1 MEDIVLLGIGG
12 HAHSIIDSIE
22 ENRQYNIIGFLDI
35 AERQNETYRNY
46 KVIGTDDRLQ
56 ELYDKGVRYAIVSV
70 GYIGNGK
77 IRCKLYERLRM
88 IGYKLPNIIDKS
100 AIIASDVQLGE
111 GIYIGKKAIINANS
125 SIQDMCIVNTG
136 AIVEHDCKVEKYSH
150 IAVGTVLCG
159 NVSIG
164 KECMVGANATIIQG
178 VSVGNHTIIGAG
190 TVVTH
195 DVKANMMKYGNIE
208 KNR

>member
-1 MEDIVLLGIGG
+1 
-12 HAHSIIDSIE
+12 
-22 ENRQYNIIGFLDI
+22 
-35 AERQNETYRNY
+35 
-46 KVIGTDDRLQ
+46 
-56 ELYDKGVRYAIVSV
+56 
-70 GYIGNGK
+70 
-77 IRCKLYERLRM
+77 
-88 IGYKLPNIIDKS
+88 
-100 AIIASDVQLGE
+100 
-111 GIYIGKKAIINANS
+111 
-125 SIQDMCIVNTG
+125 MCIVNTG